1 MDKILLLVR
10 SLSLIAILN
19 LNMSDSDFAFLKS
32 ILTQV
37 DRRDHW
43 WHYDQ
48 LRLTM
53 LLVKC
58 SPVSYVNK
66 KLIM

>member
-1 MDKILLLVR
+1 MDKIPLLVR

-37 DRRDHW
+37 DRT
-43 WHYDQ
+43 
-48 LRLTM
+48 L
-53 LLVKC
+53 
-58 SPVSYVNK
+58 
-66 KLIM
+66 